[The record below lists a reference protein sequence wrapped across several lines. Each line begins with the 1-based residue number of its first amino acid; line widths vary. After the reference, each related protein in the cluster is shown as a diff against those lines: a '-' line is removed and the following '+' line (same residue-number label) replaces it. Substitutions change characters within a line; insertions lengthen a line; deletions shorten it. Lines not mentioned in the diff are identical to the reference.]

1 MKNDTAT
8 ANASTSQT
16 SSTERPARRGVFV
29 QMSEQQHRDLK
40 VRAAQEGDTLQ
51 NLVSTLLQD
60 AIEGGTPPHRTS
72 APRRRGRNG

>member
-1 MKNDTAT
+1 MKNDTANT
-8 ANASTSQT
+8 NVNQSTT
-16 SSTERPARRGVFV
+16 TTTERPSRRGVFV

-60 AIEGGTPPHRTS
+60 AIEGSGTPNRT

>member
-1 MKNDTAT
+1 MKNETAPANSNTTAT
-8 ANASTSQT
+8 
-16 SSTERPARRGVFV
+16 TERPARRGVFV
-29 QMSEQQHRDLK
+29 QMSEPQHRALK

-60 AIEGGTPPHRTS
+60 AIEGGETPNRS